1 MNTPSRITRML
12 MLFALAAPLHGQSSE
27 AAYGGIDGPT
37 LSRIRADF
45 YGASESMEATLA
57 SIAYMESRFQGSI
70 QSWPPIARAYRA
82 SLEGLIGKHDWRLSE
97 KFGRVNAALALYKNL
112 AEEQPSSLEI
122 RFMRYALYSQLP
134 GLFGVGK
141 QVKPDLE
148 ALFLIFER
156 TGDERVPLGQQL
168 DMLAWL
174 RRDGGLSGAELKRLD
189 AAELAVRSRA
199 P

>member
-1 MNTPSRITRML
+1 MTTPSRITRML
-12 MLFALAAPLHGQSSE
+12 MLFALAAPLNGQSSD
-27 AAYGGIDGPT
+27 AAYSGIDELT
-37 LSRIRADF
+37 LRRLRADF

-57 SIAYMESRFQGSI
+57 SIAFMDARFQGAIS
-70 QSWPPIARAYRA
+70 SWPPIARAYRA

-112 AEEQPSSLEI
+112 AEEQPTSMEI

-148 ALFLIFER
+148 ALFVLFER
-156 TGDERVPLGQQL
+156 TGDERVPHGQQL
-168 DMLAWL
+168 DMIDWL
-174 RRDGGLSGAELKRLD
+174 RRDGGLSGAEQKRLD

>member
-1 MNTPSRITRML
+1 ML
-12 MLFALAAPLHGQSSE
+12 MLFALAAPLNGQSSD
-27 AAYGGIDGPT
+27 AAYSGIDEAT
-37 LSRIRADF
+37 LSRLRADF

-57 SIAYMESRFQGSI
+57 AIAFMDASFQGAI

-112 AEEQPSSLEI
+112 AEEQPTSLEI

-148 ALFLIFER
+148 ALFALFER

-168 DMLAWL
+168 DMIDWL
-174 RRDGGLSGAELKRLD
+174 RRDGGLSGAEHKRLD
-189 AAELAVRSRA
+189 AAELAVRSRV